1 MDRQQ
6 LGQFYSS
13 RSNSLKASTDRL
25 RQWNIL
31 FISLEIAMAVVVV
44 GSLIWWAMSPEKSWL
59 WMTAVAGVICWIAV
73 SRIDTNTDRRI
84 QSLDRLRAACDA
96 ELKALGGDFSCF
108 SDGSEFADARH
119 PFSFDL
125 DIFGPS
131 GIFQRIDR
139 SVTTGGSRSLAA
151 KLTSTDYDRAQAE
164 AVTSMSADHDFLLNW
179 KSHLWT
185 ASGDKAVSRKTGTAE
200 IEHAADEL
208 SRLRL
213 PKWLESKATVVLA
226 WAVLVLFYCSIV
238 LAALGLA
245 GWGLPVW
252 WAVIQFFL
260 VLSIC
265 SPSLRSMQKSLG
277 DLSAHFQSY
286 DKLISLALS
295 CRSGGERMEQLKGQ
309 LDGSEASMRQMR
321 SFLSGLDSRSNVLGL
336 VIFNIF
342 LLSDLFL
349 LLRFSRWQRANAGMM
364 GLWLQAISETD
375 ALVSM
380 ATMRMN
386 HPEAVDAVVTDDK
399 GVVYEASGL
408 YHPFL
413 GSNAVGNDF
422 SIADRNFYIIT
433 GANMAGKSTFLRAVG
448 VNYVLAMNGMPVF
461 AGSLRVSCFKLFTSM
476 RTQDDLNHGISYFNA
491 ELLRL
496 GQLIDNSKPSASS
509 TLIILDEILKGT
521 NSADKLNGSRM
532 FLEAVRKLNV
542 TGIIATHDLQLSL
555 MSDEHPETFHN
566 YCFEIGLD
574 TDVTYTYKITPGV
587 ARNQNATYLLN
598 RMLREK
604 GLL

>member
-1 MDRQQ
+1 MDRQELEQ
-6 LGQFYSS
+6 YYSS
-13 RSNSLKASTDRL
+13 KSHTLKTAADRL
-25 RQWNIL
+25 RRWNIM

-59 WMTAVAGVICWIAV
+59 WIMVAAGVICWIAV
-73 SRIDTNTDRRI
+73 SRIDANTDRKI

-96 ELKALGGDFSCF
+96 ELGALGGDCSCF
-108 SDGSEFADARH
+108 SDGGEFADPRH

-139 SVTTGGSRSLAA
+139 TVTTGGSRSLAS

-164 AVTSMSADHDFLLNW
+164 AVSSMAADHDFLLDW

-185 ASGDKAVSRKTGTAE
+185 VSGNKTASHKIDTAE
-200 IEHAADEL
+200 IERAVDAL

-213 PKWLESKATVVLA
+213 PHWLEAKATIVLA
-226 WAVLVLFYCSIV
+226 WAVIAMFYCSIG
-238 LAALGLA
+238 LAAIGRV

-260 VLSIC
+260 VLSVC
-265 SPSLRSMQKSLG
+265 SLALRSMQKSLG
-277 DLSAHFQSY
+277 DLSAHIRSY
-286 DKLISLALS
+286 DTLISLALS
-295 CRSGGERMEQLKGQ
+295 CRSGGERMEQLRRQ
-309 LDGSEASMRQMR
+309 LDGSENSMRQMR

-336 VIFNIF
+336 IIFNILF
-342 LLSDLFL
+342 LSDLFL
-349 LLRFSRWQRANAGMM
+349 VLRFSRWQRDNAGMM
-364 GLWLQAISETD
+364 EQWLQAISETD

-386 HPEAVDAVVTDDK
+386 HPEAVDAIVTEDK
-399 GVVYEASGL
+399 GVVYEAHGL

-422 SIADRNFYIIT
+422 DISDRNFYIIT

-461 AGSLRVSCFKLFTSM
+461 ARSLRVSRFRLFTSM

-496 GQLIDNSKPSASS
+496 GQLIDSTKTSDGS

-555 MSDEHPETFHN
+555 MSDEHPDTFHN

-574 TDVTYTYKITPGV
+574 ADVTYTYKITPGV